1 VSCGDPHETDCGE
14 VLAEVFLY
22 LDGEMTTARTDRIR
36 HHLDECSPCL
46 RKYGV
51 EQEVRALVARC
62 CGNDVAP
69 EQLRRK
75 VLGRLREAV
84 VVESSTVVAG
94 DTVVETTTVTE
105 YRRLD

>member
-1 VSCGDPHETDCGE
+1 MSCGDPHEEDCGE

-22 LDGEMTTARTDRIR
+22 LDGEMTSARRDRIR
-36 HHLDECSPCL
+36 SHLDECSPCL

-62 CGNDVAP
+62 CGGDVAP
-69 EQLRRK
+69 QQLRAK

-84 VVESSTVVAG
+84 VIETTATVV
-94 DTVVETTTVTE
+94 D
-105 YRRLD
+105 YRPVD

>member
-22 LDGEMTTARTDRIR
+22 LDGEMTADRTDRIR

-69 EQLRRK
+69 EQLRSK

-84 VVESSTVVAG
+84 VVET
-94 DTVVETTTVTE
+94 TTIVETTTVVE
-105 YRRLD
+105 VRPAD

>member
-1 VSCGDPHETDCGE
+1 VSCGEPHETDCGE
-14 VLAEVFLY
+14 VIAEVFLY
-22 LDGEMTTARTDRIR
+22 LDGEMTPARTERIR

-84 VVESSTVVAG
+84 VLET
-94 DTVVETTTVTE
+94 VETTDTTTVV
-105 YRRLD
+105 YHRD